1 MTGAGGRIFRDI
13 FRRWLPRVCLG
24 VRVTSTPQSQRKG
37 SARVVRGLWTA
48 GPGLGHVAPPGAT
61 GVGKCHGPCSQPHPT
76 GASSTGTITGA
87 VSDGPRGLREDRAC
101 GAHDGAGTPSCG
113 CNPRTRQSK
122 AYNRGIFYF
131 KDHENEVSTAGPATQ
146 GWKQNLADGF
156 ESPPYPR
163 PEPPV
168 CPQPLLSFRCPEN
181 PELGAGAG
189 FPALRQWRRAAR
201 LPRVVSLLQ
210 VVPGVHHVFTRLRS
224 VDLHGG
230 RCLSTPQLPHP
241 SPWGATAGRS
251 RFWRSSCRDVC
262 TPPWGPACELPKG
275 RAARRSMC
283 SDLTSTD
290 KAKGRGGAVLRP
302 TSPSK
307 ARGTRGAEGN
317 ATCGSHLR
325 ARVPT

>member
-1 MTGAGGRIFRDI
+1 METGGQPAPAWLTSPPSSTEKPLLAHVLAKSAGRRWPPGRSSLTPAIAAEARISAALGNKFTSCSCDIGDDGAGGRVFRDI
-13 FRRWLPRVCLG
+13 FRRWPPRVCLG

-48 GPGLGHVAPPGAT
+48 GPGLGHMAPPGAT

-87 VSDGPRGLREDRAC
+87 VSDGRRGLREDRAC

-146 GWKQNLADGF
+146 SWKQNLADGF

-210 VVPGVHHVFTRLRS
+210 VVPGVQHVFTRLRS

-241 SPWGATAGRS
+241 SPWGATAGQS
-251 RFWRSSCRDVC
+251 RFWQSK
-262 TPPWGPACELPKG
+262 LP
-275 RAARRSMC
+275 
-283 SDLTSTD
+283 
-290 KAKGRGGAVLRP
+290 
-302 TSPSK
+302 
-307 ARGTRGAEGN
+307 
-317 ATCGSHLR
+317 
-325 ARVPT
+325 

>member
-1 MTGAGGRIFRDI
+1 MMGRVAGSSGTFSAGGF
-13 FRRWLPRVCLG
+13 P
-24 VRVTSTPQSQRKG
+24 G
-37 SARVVRGLWTA
+37 SVWASVSRQHPNLSGRGVRGLCGVC
-48 GPGLGHVAPPGAT
+48 GPRGPVLATWLLWVQQGLGSVTDPVP
-61 GVGKCHGPCSQPHPT
+61 QPHPT

-87 VSDGPRGLREDRAC
+87 VSDGRRGLREDRAC

-146 GWKQNLADGF
+146 SWKQNLADGF

-210 VVPGVHHVFTRLRS
+210 VVPGIQHVFTRLRS

-241 SPWGATAGRS
+241 SPWGATAGQS
-251 RFWRSSCRDVC
+251 RFWRSK
-262 TPPWGPACELPKG
+262 LP
-275 RAARRSMC
+275 
-283 SDLTSTD
+283 
-290 KAKGRGGAVLRP
+290 
-302 TSPSK
+302 
-307 ARGTRGAEGN
+307 
-317 ATCGSHLR
+317 
-325 ARVPT
+325 